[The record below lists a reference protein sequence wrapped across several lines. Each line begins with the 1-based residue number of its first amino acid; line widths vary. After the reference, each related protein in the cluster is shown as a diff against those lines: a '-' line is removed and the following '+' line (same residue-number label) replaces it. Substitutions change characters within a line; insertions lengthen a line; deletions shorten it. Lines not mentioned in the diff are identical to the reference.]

1 MIFQL
6 FFDLNKKF
14 SYVEKFDA
22 ERSKW
27 EIVQKYCQR
36 DIKSYLK
43 NGINSKME
51 EIEQTGAE
59 PKIEETL
66 FFYPLVGILNM
77 VAQEVYK

>member
-1 MIFQL
+1 
-6 FFDLNKKF
+6 
-14 SYVEKFDA
+14 
-22 ERSKW
+22 
-27 EIVQKYCQR
+27 
-36 DIKSYLK
+36 
-43 NGINSKME
+43 ME